1 MSKKENVKK
10 IKKYIDEIL
19 NTKSSLIAK
28 RPLKQDKLKK
38 LFCNMLTEIQFVNA
52 RAVGMKHDY
61 NLDFTEYDEPFFKAI
76 EASIK
81 LQFSEKQKN
90 LINWWLYDKF
100 LPSGEML
107 VLNELA
113 FVNARAVGMKHDF
126 SVDFTNYDDPFF
138 KTIDSLMKLHFTE
151 KQRSMINWWLY
162 DKFLPTGE
170 VLILNDNDTEEEIP
184 TETAED
190 IWDLLQELKLKDE
203 EKNPD

>member
-1 MSKKENVKK
+1 MSKKENAKK

-19 NTKSSLIAK
+19 NAKSSFIAK
-28 RPLKQDKLKK
+28 RPLKRNKTKQ
-38 LFCNMLTEIQFVNA
+38 LFCN
-52 RAVGMKHDY
+52 
-61 NLDFTEYDEPFFKAI
+61 
-76 EASIK
+76 
-81 LQFSEKQKN
+81 
-90 LINWWLYDKF
+90 
-100 LPSGEML
+100 

-170 VLILNDNDTEEEIP
+170 VLILNDNATDEEIP

-190 IWDLLQELKLKDE
+190 IYDLIEQLKLKDE
-203 EKNPD
+203 EENSD